1 MRCQNWA
8 WRGEGSYG
16 RLTSEEVQFCFF
28 LEISSKNS
36 LVLRRLSEWLG
47 RLGKVFFA
55 NINNNVQYCSIKQI
69 YIQSITDRISK
80 YNGEYFEFKRHGN
93 TRWKTGDLTDLLFSF
108 CLNISK
114 LNVKMWDASNS
125 PKLAEITMEWRL
137 WKLMVI
143 NWGLIQVYPHY
154 YLGVYK

>member
-69 YIQSITDRISK
+69 YIQSIKDRISK

-114 LNVKMWDASNS
+114 LNGDASDS
-125 PKLAEITMEWRL
+125 PKLAQITRELDW
-137 WKLMVI
+137 LMVTQ
-143 NWGLIQVYPHY
+143 WRGLIQV
-154 YLGVYK
+154 